1 MKLYYNLQKGCGL
14 IEKVKHL
21 LKKHNI
27 TLAAH
32 YYQKDEVFK
41 LADLTGDSL
50 ELAKKTAS
58 LKNPLI
64 FCGVSFMGES
74 AKILNPNI
82 PVYMPKLASCSMAR
96 MAENELLQKN
106 IEMLQKEN
114 IDFIPVAY
122 INTTAKVKSIVGSL
136 GGVTCTSSS
145 ADKIISKLPK
155 DKKIFF
161 LPDKNLGT
169 NIAKKL
175 GKSAKII
182 GEEGWQ
188 KADIILY
195 NGHCSV
201 HQLFMPEHVEFFKE
215 KYPDIKIVVH
225 PECSPEVCEMADFVG
240 STSQILNYV
249 KEHKNERMA
258 IGTEF
263 NFVNRMKK
271 EINPN
276 IYILSSTK
284 PECPS
289 MNETTLKELYNL
301 LVAIDEGKPYNEII
315 VDENIAKNA
324 KKALDRMMELSK

>member
-1 MKLYYNLQKGCGL
+1 MINEIK
-14 IEKVKHL
+14 EL

-32 YYQKDEVFK
+32 FYQKDEIFN
-41 LADLTGDSL
+41 LADFTGDSL
-50 ELAKKTAS
+50 ELAKKTAN

-82 PVYMPKLASCSMAR
+82 PVYMPKMASCSMAR
-96 MAENELLQKN
+96 MAEIEKVKKDIELLQKN
-106 IEMLQKEN
+106 N
-114 IDFIPVAY
+114 IDFIPIVY
-122 INTTAKVKSIVGSL
+122 INSSAAVKAIVGEL
-136 GGVTCTSSS
+136 GGATCTSSS
-145 ADKIISKLPK
+145 AEKIINWAISQN
-155 DKKIFF
+155 KKIYF

-169 NIAKKL
+169 NMAKKL
-175 GKSAKII
+175 NLTSKVI
-182 GEEGWQ
+182 GEENWQ
-188 KADIILY
+188 EADIICFD
-195 NGHCSV
+195 GHCSV

-215 KYPDIKIVVH
+215 KYPNIKIVVH
-225 PECSPEVCEMADFVG
+225 PECNPEVCEMADFVG

-249 KEHKNERMA
+249 KNHPNDLMA

-263 NFVNRMKK
+263 NFVQRMKK

-276 IYILSSTK
+276 IFILSSTK

-289 MNETTLKELYNL
+289 MNETTLKDLYELL
-301 LVAIDEGKPYNEII
+301 ISIDKKEPFNEVK

-324 KKALDRMMELSK
+324 LKALNKMMEITK

>member
-1 MKLYYNLQKGCGL
+1 MINEIK
-14 IEKVKHL
+14 EL

-32 YYQKDEVFK
+32 FYQKDEIFN
-41 LADLTGDSL
+41 LADFTGDSL
-50 ELAKKTAS
+50 ELAKKTAN

-82 PVYMPKLASCSMAR
+82 PVYMPKMASCSMAR
-96 MAENELLQKN
+96 MAEIEKVKKDIELLQKN
-106 IEMLQKEN
+106 N
-114 IDFIPVAY
+114 IDFIPIVY
-122 INTTAKVKSIVGSL
+122 INSSAAVKAIVGEL
-136 GGVTCTSSS
+136 GGATCTSSS
-145 ADKIISKLPK
+145 AEKIINWAISQN
-155 DKKIFF
+155 KKIYF

-169 NIAKKL
+169 NMAKKL
-175 GKSAKII
+175 NLTSKVI
-182 GEEGWQ
+182 GEENWQ
-188 KADIILY
+188 EADIICFD
-195 NGHCSV
+195 GHCSV

-215 KYPDIKIVVH
+215 KYPNIKIVVH
-225 PECSPEVCEMADFVG
+225 PECNPEVCEMADFVG

-249 KEHKNERMA
+249 KNHPNDLMA

-276 IYILSSTK
+276 IFILSSTK

-289 MNETTLKELYNL
+289 MNETTLKDLYELL
-301 LVAIDEGKPYNEII
+301 ISIDKKEPFNEVK

-324 KKALDRMMELSK
+324 LKALNKMMEITK

>member
-1 MKLYYNLQKGCGL
+1 M
-14 IEKVKHL
+14 VKEVKEL

-32 YYQKDEVFK
+32 YYQKNEIFD

-50 ELAKKTAS
+50 ELAKKS
-58 LKNPLI
+58 VNLKNPLI

-74 AKILNPNI
+74 AKILNPSI
-82 PVYMPKLASCSMAR
+82 PVYMPKMASCSMAR
-96 MAENELLQKN
+96 MAEREKVLRD
-106 IEMLQKEN
+106 IEILKKEN
-114 IDFIPVAY
+114 IDFIPICYV
-122 INTTAKVKSIVGSL
+122 NSSAKIKAIVGELNGSI
-136 GGVTCTSSS
+136 CTSSS
-145 ADKIISKLPK
+145 ADKIIKWAINK
-155 DKKIFF
+155 NKKVYF

-169 NIAKKL
+169 NMAKKL
-175 GKSAKII
+175 GLTSKII
-182 GEEGWQ
+182 GEDSWQ
-188 KADIILY
+188 NADIICFD
-195 NGHCSV
+195 GHCSV

-225 PECSPEVCEMADFVG
+225 PECSPEVCEKADFIG

-249 KEHKNERMA
+249 KNHPNETMA

-276 IYILSSTK
+276 IFILSSTK

-289 MNETTLKELYNL
+289 MNETTLKDLYDL
-301 LVAIDEGKPYNEII
+301 LKAIDEGKPYNEIK

-324 KKALDRMMELSK
+324 LKSLNTMLEIVK